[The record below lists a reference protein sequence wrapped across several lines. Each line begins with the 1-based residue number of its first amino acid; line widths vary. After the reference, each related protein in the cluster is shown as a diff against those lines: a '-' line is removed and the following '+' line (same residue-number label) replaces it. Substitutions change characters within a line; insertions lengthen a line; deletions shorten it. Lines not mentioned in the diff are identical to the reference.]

1 MGKKLYFKAFQ
12 VCQNQIQ
19 LQDFLNIKVEM
30 LLKLQIKM
38 VLYHIE
44 LLNKYFNLFLMV
56 NTIKNL
62 HIEVPNNGIG
72 VGGIVIIGYLGSQGL
87 TGPLLTIH

>member
-38 VLYHIE
+38 GLYHIE
-44 LLNKYFNLFLMV
+44 LLNNF
-56 NTIKNL
+56 
-62 HIEVPNNGIG
+62 
-72 VGGIVIIGYLGSQGL
+72 
-87 TGPLLTIH
+87 